1 MTPQTC
7 ACAWSLPTPRPDVD
21 EALDRFHESDD
32 DVLEDASWTLSVWKS
47 ASMSVEGVRWIIDGM
62 SVASVVMD
70 VPRCILWL
78 CRDDTRSKRQ
88 DGTRSKAKVGSM
100 PSCSCLPVGSGV
112 VEDTRENA
120 LENAHPG
127 SGVLEDTRENT
138 LVMDGT
144 REKVPPF
151 VMRGLAHS
159 CRCMVL
165 QRDARGVLGCSLLED
180 DEPVR
185 TKRGPTPQRR
195 IVGAMFVL
203 S

>member
-1 MTPQTC
+1 MVLRGHPHASGFFYDFC
-7 ACAWSLPTPRPDVD
+7 AHAKSASSCKDGGNDAPNMCMAPSNTSCPEVD
-21 EALDRFHESDD
+21 EALDRLHESDQEQVD
-32 DVLEDASWTLSVWKS
+32 DVLQDASCTLSVWKFES
-47 ASMSVEGVRWIIDGM
+47 ISVEGVRWIIDGM

-70 VPRCILWL
+70 VPRSILWL

-100 PSCSCLPVGSGV
+100 PLCTCLPVGSGE

-144 REKVPPF
+144 RVKVSPF

-159 CRCMVL
+159 
-165 QRDARGVLGCSLLED
+165 
-180 DEPVR
+180 
-185 TKRGPTPQRR
+185 
-195 IVGAMFVL
+195 
-203 S
+203 